1 MRRARTFQP
10 RNGAN
15 RATDSA
21 FGTGRRGNVGGPA
34 RIPHAARHS
43 LIAQAHASTSTST
56 STSRSKR
63 CRVSSMTKRR
73 DRDIE
78 RRHDDEPLGES
89 LLRLGLALR
98 DAAQV
103 LESQVE
109 EHLLPRHRNEAAV
122 ASRLALVNDRSL
134 RVHQRLPSAPTN
146 VDHHREMRSSGAVSD
161 GRSCASRAALVVR
174 RRRRLN
180 AQRVMR
186 REDVPRPRDGRDVA
200 QLSGAQVAE
209 DVEHH
214 LDRQR
219 CVEDLLCVGLSA
231 RPQRLASCH
240 RTSVAFIQ
248 DPAHLVQE
256 AFEQRCH
263 GLGSRERGVG
273 GRRQRR
279 E

>member
-21 FGTGRRGNVGGPA
+21 FGTGRRGNVGGPG

-43 LIAQAHASTSTST
+43 LIAQAHASTSST
-56 STSRSKR
+56 SSRSKR